1 MIGKII
7 VFIFLHDNKDKASN
21 KTILTIISNNQE
33 LITTL

>member
-7 VFIFLHDNKDKASN
+7 VFIFLYDNKDKASN